1 MCLPNLVGTT
11 DGTSGLWETI
21 DRQNTEMACAT
32 EGAKG
37 ESKDLEDCLGKDDVK
52 VAKKEK
58 LLEFVF
64 ELNGILEKKLVKNG
78 PPSRIPAFPRA
89 SL

>member
-1 MCLPNLVGTT
+1 
-11 DGTSGLWETI
+11 
-21 DRQNTEMACAT
+21 MACAS

-52 VAKKEK
+52 VAKKAK

-78 PPSRIPAFPRA
+78 APSRLPARVPCEVAVHCCRRDVGQN
-89 SL
+89 